1 MAKRGPPILITT
13 TALIEG
19 RQISEYLGLVASQAI
34 VGANV
39 VADIFASVR
48 DILGGRSK
56 SYERVLR
63 RAREDALLGLEDEA
77 YAIDADAV
85 IGVDLDYSTV
95 GPNGGLMM
103 VSVTGTAV
111 RFARPPKR

>member
-1 MAKRGPPILITT
+1 MAKRGPAMLITT
-13 TALIEG
+13 TTFVDG
-19 RQISEYLGLVASQAI
+19 RRISEYLGVISSQAI

-39 VADIFASVR
+39 VADIFASIK

-56 SYERVLR
+56 SYEKVLR
-63 RAREDALLGLEDEA
+63 RAREDALRQLEDEA

-85 IGVDLDYSTV
+85 IGVDLDYSSV

-111 RFARPPKR
+111 RFAD